1 MKRVGFLMKIK
12 ADVIDEYAEHH
23 ANVWPD
29 MLDALRR
36 HGWRNYSIFAR
47 DDGMLFGYVEVPES
61 FENALEGM
69 AEEEVN
75 DRWQDF
81 MAPYFEIP
89 EGSHPDQNMIVLTEV
104 FHTD

>member
-1 MKRVGFLMKIK
+1 MKRVGFLMKINPEML
-12 ADVIDEYAEHH
+12 DEYTEHH

-47 DDGMLFGYVEVPES
+47 EDGSLFGYVEVPDS
-61 FENALEGM
+61 FEKTLEGM
-69 AEEEVN
+69 AAEEVN

-89 EGSHPDQNMIVLTEV
+89 EGSHPDENMVVLTEV

>member
-1 MKRVGFLMKIK
+1 MTRVGFLMKIR
-12 ADVIDEYAEHH
+12 AEVMDEYADWHSK
-23 ANVWPD
+23 VWPD

-47 DDGMLFGYVEVPES
+47 DDGTLFGYVEVPDT
-61 FENALEGM
+61 FEKALEDM
-69 AEEEVN
+69 AGEEVN
-75 DRWQDF
+75 DRWQVF

-89 EGSHPDQNMIVLTEV
+89 EGSNPDENMVVLKEV

>member
-1 MKRVGFLMKIK
+1 MKRVGFLMKVR
-12 ADVIDEYAEHH
+12 ADMLEEYADWH
-23 ANVWPD
+23 AKVWPD

-47 DDGMLFGYVEVPES
+47 EDGTLFGYVEVQET
-61 FENALEGM
+61 FEKALEDM
-69 AEEEVN
+69 AGEEVN
-75 DRWQDF
+75 IRWQEF

-89 EGSHPDQNMIVLTEV
+89 DGSHPDQNMIVLEEV